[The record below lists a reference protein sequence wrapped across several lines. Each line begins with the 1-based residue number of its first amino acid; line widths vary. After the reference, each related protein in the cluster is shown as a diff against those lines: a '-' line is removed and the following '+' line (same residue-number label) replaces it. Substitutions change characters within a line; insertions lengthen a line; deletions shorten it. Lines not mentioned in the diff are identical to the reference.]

1 MARDKERLRYA
12 FAITRGANSGLGCG
26 GWRIWT
32 HYEDTYIAAKGLPW
46 KASLHADA
54 SWRVAVSSEHLVS
67 GKLPVVPGGRAT
79 SWEFEP
85 TVFNGGGR
93 LAFAVAVTR
102 NALVQ
107 LDIDP
112 QETVIEVADRWD
124 RLTLLYVWMTDAG
137 VTIES
142 PGSILGGPLTLSS
155 GRQVWVTAGEEDIAS
170 SGPEPAPAGQMVVPK
185 SPGKEDVAS
194 PGFLVCGFNIA

>member
-1 MARDKERLRYA
+1 MARDRERLRYA
-12 FAITRGANSGLGCG
+12 FAITRGKNAGLGCG

-32 HYEDTYIAAKGLPW
+32 HCEDTYIAAKGNPW
-46 KASLHADA
+46 KASLHADE
-54 SWRVAVSSEHLVS
+54 SWRVAVTSEHVAS

-85 TVFNGGGR
+85 TVFSGGGR

-124 RLTLLYVWMTDAG
+124 RLTLLYLWMTEAG
-137 VTIES
+137 VTLES
-142 PGSILGGPLTLSS
+142 PGPILGGPLPLSS
-155 GRQVWVTAGEEDIAS
+155 GRRVWVTAGEENIAS
-170 SGPEPAPAGQMVVPK
+170 CEPVPVPAGQIVMLK
-185 SPGKEDVAS
+185 SPGEDDVAS
-194 PGFLVCGFNIA
+194 PGFLVCGLNIP